1 MSKSEIGENTSE
13 IMAAGAV
20 LYRVNQDE
28 FEIALIH
35 RPRYDD
41 WSFPK
46 GKIEFGESFLAT
58 ARREVLEET
67 GYAAKFGPLIAE
79 IQYLAEGVPKRVKYW
94 AAHAISEPKSIAD
107 IEEVDL
113 LEWHSLKS
121 AKAKLTH
128 EEDRKVLKL
137 FKDMSPGIDK
147 NSTLILLRHAKA
159 LKRVEWIGDDGDR
172 PLDNRGQIQSEK
184 FRSIYEA
191 YGIDEIFS
199 SDAYRCLET
208 VKPLGRDLG
217 ITVGI
222 ASDISEYQ
230 YSRDKEKPL
239 KFAKKFLKASK
250 DSETP
255 KTVLLCS
262 HNPVLPK
269 ILKELAGSMAF
280 DEIDR
285 GLEPGDGW
293 ILFHRDGKV
302 RAINFI
308 SAP

>member
-1 MSKSEIGENTSE
+1 MSKSEFDVNTSE

-20 LYRVNQDE
+20 LYRINQDE
-28 FEIALIH
+28 IEIGLIH

-46 GKIEFGESFLAT
+46 GKIEFGESFLA
-58 ARREVLEET
+58 AAHREVFEET

-94 AAHAISEPKSIAD
+94 AAHAISAAKPITD
-107 IEEVDL
+107 LQEVDEF
-113 LEWHSLKS
+113 EWHSLKS

-128 EEDRKVLKL
+128 EEDRKVLKM
-137 FKDMSPGIDK
+137 FKEISPGIDQ

-191 YGIDEIFS
+191 YEIDEIFS

-217 ITVGI
+217 IAVGI

-269 ILKELAGSMAF
+269 ILKELAGAMAV

-293 ILFHRDGKV
+293 DLFHRDGKV

>member
-28 FEIALIH
+28 FEMALIH

-147 NSTLILLRHAKA
+147 NCTLILLRHAKA

-269 ILKELAGSMAF
+269 ILKELAGEMAV

-293 ILFHRDGKV
+293 VLFHRDGKV

>member
-1 MSKSEIGENTSE
+1 MSKSEFDVNTSE

-20 LYRVNQDE
+20 LYRINQDE
-28 FEIALIH
+28 IEIGLIH

-46 GKIEFGESFLAT
+46 GKIEFGESFLA
-58 ARREVLEET
+58 AAHREVFEET

-94 AAHAISEPKSIAD
+94 AAHAISAAKPITD
-107 IEEVDL
+107 LQEVDEF
-113 LEWHSLKS
+113 EWHSLKS

-128 EEDRKVLKL
+128 EEDRKVLKM
-137 FKDMSPGIDK
+137 FKEISPGIDQ

-191 YGIDEIFS
+191 YEIDEIFS

-217 ITVGI
+217 IAVGI

-269 ILKELAGSMAF
+269 ILKELAGAMAV

-293 ILFHRDGKV
+293 VLFHRDGKV

>member
-1 MSKSEIGENTSE
+1 MSKSEFDVNTSE

-20 LYRVNQDE
+20 LYRINQDE
-28 FEIALIH
+28 IEIGLIH

-46 GKIEFGESFLAT
+46 GKIEFGESFLA
-58 ARREVLEET
+58 AAYREVLEET

-94 AAHAISEPKSIAD
+94 AAQAISAAKPITD
-107 IEEVDL
+107 LQEVDEF
-113 LEWHSLKS
+113 EWHSLKS
-121 AKAKLTH
+121 AKSKLTH

-137 FKDMSPGIDK
+137 FKEISPGIEQ

-191 YGIDEIFS
+191 YEIDEIFS

-269 ILKELAGSMAF
+269 ILKELAGAIAV

-293 ILFHRDGKV
+293 VLFHRDGKV

>member
-1 MSKSEIGENTSE
+1 MSKSEFDVNISE

-20 LYRVNQDE
+20 LYQVVEN
-28 FEIALIH
+28 EIEIGLIH

-46 GKIEFGESFLAT
+46 GKIEFGESFLAA

-94 AAHAISEPKSIAD
+94 AAQAISEAKPITD
-107 IEEVDL
+107 LQEVDEF
-113 LEWHSLKS
+113 EWHTLKS

-128 EEDRKVLKL
+128 EEDRKALKM
-137 FKDMSPGIDK
+137 FKEISPDLDQ

-184 FRSIYEA
+184 FKSIYEA

-208 VKPLGRDLG
+208 VRPIGRDLG

-250 DSETP
+250 ESETP

-269 ILKELAGSMAF
+269 ILKELAGGMAA
-280 DEIDR
+280 DEIDL

-293 ILFHRDGKV
+293 VLFHRDGKV

>member
-1 MSKSEIGENTSE
+1 MSKSEFDVNTSE

-20 LYRVNQDE
+20 LYRINQDE
-28 FEIALIH
+28 IEIGLIH

-46 GKIEFGESFLAT
+46 GKIEFGESFLA
-58 ARREVLEET
+58 AAHREVFEET

-94 AAHAISEPKSIAD
+94 AAHAISAAKPITD
-107 IEEVDL
+107 LQEVDEF
-113 LEWHSLKS
+113 EWHSLKS

-128 EEDRKVLKL
+128 EEDRKVLKM
-137 FKDMSPGIDK
+137 FKEISPGIDQ

-191 YGIDEIFS
+191 YEIDEIFS

-217 ITVGI
+217 IAVGI

-269 ILKELAGSMAF
+269 ILKELAGAMAV

-293 ILFHRDGKV
+293 VLFHRDGKV

-308 SAP
+308 PAP

>member
-1 MSKSEIGENTSE
+1 
-13 IMAAGAV
+13 
-20 LYRVNQDE
+20 
-28 FEIALIH
+28 
-35 RPRYDD
+35 
-41 WSFPK
+41 
-46 GKIEFGESFLAT
+46 LAT

-147 NSTLILLRHAKA
+147 NCTLILLRHAKA

-269 ILKELAGSMAF
+269 ILKELAGAMAV

>member
-121 AKAKLTH
+121 AKARLTH

-217 ITVGI
+217 IIVGI

-308 SAP
+308 PAP

>member
-1 MSKSEIGENTSE
+1 MSRSEFDVNTSE
-13 IMAAGAV
+13 IIAAGAV
-20 LYRVNQDE
+20 LYRINQDE
-28 FEIALIH
+28 IEIGLIH

-46 GKIEFGESFLAT
+46 GKIEFGESFLA
-58 ARREVLEET
+58 AAHREVFEET

-94 AAHAISEPKSIAD
+94 AAHAISAAKPITD
-107 IEEVDL
+107 LQEVDEF
-113 LEWHSLKS
+113 EWHSLKS

-128 EEDRKVLKL
+128 EEDRKVLKM
-137 FKDMSPGIDK
+137 FKEISPGIDQ

-191 YGIDEIFS
+191 YEIDEIFS

-217 ITVGI
+217 IAVGI

-269 ILKELAGSMAF
+269 ILKELAGAMAV

-293 ILFHRDGKV
+293 VLFHRDGKV

>member
-1 MSKSEIGENTSE
+1 
-13 IMAAGAV
+13 MAAGAV
-20 LYRVNQDE
+20 LYRINQDE
-28 FEIALIH
+28 IEIGLIH

-46 GKIEFGESFLAT
+46 GKIEFGESFLA
-58 ARREVLEET
+58 AAHREVFEET

-94 AAHAISEPKSIAD
+94 AAHAISAAKPITD
-107 IEEVDL
+107 LQEVDEF
-113 LEWHSLKS
+113 EWHSLKS

-128 EEDRKVLKL
+128 EEDRKVLKM
-137 FKDMSPGIDK
+137 FKEISPGIDQ

-191 YGIDEIFS
+191 YEIDEIFS

-217 ITVGI
+217 IAVGI

-269 ILKELAGSMAF
+269 ILKELAGAMAV

-293 ILFHRDGKV
+293 VLFHRDGKV

>member
-107 IEEVDL
+107 IDEVDL

-147 NSTLILLRHAKA
+147 NCTLILLRHAKA

-269 ILKELAGSMAF
+269 ILKELAGAMAV

>member
-1 MSKSEIGENTSE
+1 MSKSEFDVNTSE

-20 LYRVNQDE
+20 LYRINHDE
-28 FEIALIH
+28 IEIGLIH

-46 GKIEFGESFLAT
+46 GKIEFGESFLAA

-94 AAHAISEPKSIAD
+94 AAHAISAAKPITD
-107 IEEVDL
+107 LQEVDEF
-113 LEWHSLKS
+113 EWYSLKS

-137 FKDMSPGIDK
+137 FKEISPGIEQ

-191 YGIDEIFS
+191 YEIDEIFS

-217 ITVGI
+217 LTVGI

-269 ILKELAGSMAF
+269 ILKELAGAMAV

-293 ILFHRDGKV
+293 VLFHRDGKV

>member
-1 MSKSEIGENTSE
+1 MSKSEFDVNTSE

-20 LYRVNQDE
+20 LYRINQDE
-28 FEIALIH
+28 IEIGLIH

-46 GKIEFGESFLAT
+46 GKIEFGESFLA
-58 ARREVLEET
+58 AAHREVFEET

-94 AAHAISEPKSIAD
+94 AAHAISTAKPITD
-107 IEEVDL
+107 LQEVDEF
-113 LEWHSLKS
+113 EWHSLKS

-128 EEDRKVLKL
+128 EEDRKVLKM
-137 FKDMSPGIDK
+137 FKEISPGIDQ

-191 YGIDEIFS
+191 YEIDEIFS

-217 ITVGI
+217 IAVGI

-269 ILKELAGSMAF
+269 ILKELAGAMAV

-293 ILFHRDGKV
+293 VLFHRDGKV

>member
-1 MSKSEIGENTSE
+1 MSKSEIGENSSE

-147 NSTLILLRHAKA
+147 NCTLILLRHAKA

-269 ILKELAGSMAF
+269 ILKELAGAMAV

>member
-1 MSKSEIGENTSE
+1 MSKSEFDVNTSE

-20 LYRVNQDE
+20 LYRINQE
-28 FEIALIH
+28 EIEIGLIH

-46 GKIEFGESFLAT
+46 GKIEFGESFLA
-58 ARREVLEET
+58 AAHREVLEET

-94 AAHAISEPKSIAD
+94 AAQAISEAKPITD
-107 IEEVDL
+107 LQEVDEF
-113 LEWHSLKS
+113 EWHSLKS

-137 FKDMSPGIDK
+137 FKEISPGIDQ

-191 YGIDEIFS
+191 YEIDEIFS

-269 ILKELAGSMAF
+269 ILKELAGAMAV

-293 ILFHRDGKV
+293 VLFHRDGKV

>member
-41 WSFPK
+41 WSFTK

-147 NSTLILLRHAKA
+147 NCTLILLRHAKA

-184 FRSIYEA
+184 FKSIYEA

-269 ILKELAGSMAF
+269 ILKELAGAMAV

-293 ILFHRDGKV
+293 VLFHRDGKV